1 MHNIDRAAQKT
12 SRPFLDCCR
21 SRDRFWHA
29 DPGRDSLSFAYLM
42 ALLVAALVLMAGLGW
57 FERWWS
63 LGGRILYSIVAA
75 AGVIFLIW
83 MVYWNVI

>member
-1 MHNIDRAAQKT
+1 
-12 SRPFLDCCR
+12 
-21 SRDRFWHA
+21 
-29 DPGRDSLSFAYLM
+29 M